1 MTNLFAHTASPPPI
15 ISTKSHFSPF
25 FKGQKALFSRAALR
39 GLPCAKKLSN
49 SPQYL
54 LSQLQIAK
62 RFFVRLAKRVY
73 AAQVVL
79 FIVHKPTMHP
89 AAVSLAGRFL
99 RPLFLLTHNTT
110 TTVQSRSLLGVA
122 WCYFLPTA
130 AAAVVVCEFPQK
142 ENCAEKGKKKV
153 VHEIPRT
160 AK

>member
-1 MTNLFAHTASPPPI
+1 MKSWKTYWFLICNDESFCTYCITTADHFHQKPLFS
-15 ISTKSHFSPF
+15 FL
-25 FKGQKALFSRAALR
+25 KGKKALFSRACSA
-39 GLPCAKKLSN
+39 GAAVCKKLSN

-73 AAQVVL
+73 AAEVVL

-99 RPLFLLTHNTT
+99 RPLFLLTH

-122 WCYFLPTA
+122 
-130 AAAVVVCEFPQK
+130 
-142 ENCAEKGKKKV
+142 
-153 VHEIPRT
+153 
-160 AK
+160 